1 MRKLILAMLL
11 VSLLAMIGVGCSNER
26 VAKPELKGTGPLAL
40 KLPPGILS
48 PEYHQPVDYWKRHH
62 MDILERGD
70 YSKHE
75 CMLCHDVNTSC
86 NNCHD
91 YVGVARVKGYE

>member
-1 MRKLILAMLL
+1 MKKIIILSALL
-11 VSLLAMIGVGCSNER
+11 VFMVFAGCSNER
-26 VAKPELKGTGPLAL
+26 VTKPELKGKGPLAL
-40 KLPPGILS
+40 KLPAGVLS
-48 PEYHQPVDYWKRHH
+48 PEYHQPVDYWKQHH
-62 MDILERGD
+62 MDILKRGD

-91 YVGVARVKGYE
+91 YVGVVKVEGYE